1 MIYLDNSATTKPCK
15 EAVEAMNLAM
25 TENWGNASALYGLGI
40 DTAHM
45 LRDARHKVAAALG
58 AEPDRVFFTSGG
70 TEADNWAIFSTAKRF
85 GKKNKHIV
93 TTAIEHH
100 AVLHTLNVLEKEGF
114 EITLLDVAEGH
125 NITAQQVKDA
135 IREDTCLVTCMYANN
150 EIGSVLPISE
160 IGAVCKEAGV
170 PTVIVKCGNEM
181 HQKILSRVGADR
193 VIFPE
198 KESGT
203 RLAKNLLT
211 SGFSEMIELSDEV
224 SMVEID
230 VRDEW
235 VGKTLIELSL
245 RKKYSINVV
254 AIRNGDKIST
264 TVDPA
269 LPLEKGMQLIVI
281 ANTSKLK
288 KLK

>member
-1 MIYLDNSATTKPCK
+1 MSFNKSY
-15 EAVEAMNLAM
+15 AVL
-25 TENWGNASALYGLGI
+25 GLGRYGR
-40 DTAHM
+40 A
-45 LRDARHKVAAALG
+45 VAEELVKNG
-58 AEPDRVFFTSGG
+58 AEVLAVDIDQNNVNNAIKTIPVCKCADISEP
-70 TEADNWAIFSTAKRF
+70 EAIKRL
-85 GKKNKHIV
+85 GIPNIDVVIV
-93 TTAIEHH
+93 AM
-100 AVLHTLNVLEKEGF
+100 ASNLEASVMA
-114 EITLLDVAEGH
+114 ITL
-125 NITAQQVKDA
+125 
-135 IREDTCLVTCMYANN
+135 
-150 EIGSVLPISE
+150 
-160 IGAVCKEAGV
+160 CKEAGV
-170 PTVIVKCGNEM
+170 ETVIVKCGNEM
-181 HQKILSRVGADR
+181 HQKILNRVGADK

-245 RKKYSINVV
+245 RNKYSINVV
-254 AIRNGDKIST
+254 ALRNGDKINT
-264 TVDPA
+264 TVEPT

-281 ANTSKLK
+281 ANTLKLK